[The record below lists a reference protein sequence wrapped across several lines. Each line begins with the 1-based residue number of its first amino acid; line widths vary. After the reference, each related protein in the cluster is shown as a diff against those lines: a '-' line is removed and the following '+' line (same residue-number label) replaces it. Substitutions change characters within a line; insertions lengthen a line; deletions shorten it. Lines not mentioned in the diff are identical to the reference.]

1 MAATLELKYFNS
13 FWIKKLDTIVDVTD
27 GTALYDGISGLDIT
41 ISNINGGPP
50 AVGQVLQNNAP
61 NAAFS
66 NNVYI
71 TAVNGN
77 VITVNELPISIPT
90 VGDSLSFG
98 PIEDFT
104 FIPGAYDSTQISDWY
119 VEESRIRGGFNNT
132 DVDLGVKAYIVED
145 ENKQNHRFNSMIY
158 SGIFNSRTGI
168 NDTNQFSV
176 GEEITRSL
184 DPVNGSIQKLH
195 AEDTNLIIFQESK
208 VSNALIDKDA
218 IYSAEGQPL
227 TTSGNL
233 VIGQIRAYAGNY
245 GISTN
250 PESFAVYGYRK
261 YFTDRVQNVVLR
273 LSGNGI
279 EEISNYG
286 MVDYFRD
293 NLSLVRDNGK
303 IIGGWDQHNKQY
315 TVSLQPGVNSGMLP
329 PSDTLVFDDK
339 INGWVSRYS
348 YIPDIA
354 FSLRNNFY
362 TYKDQI
368 TPTSKNNAVLW
379 QHYSGLR
386 GSFYGSIYDSSVTT
400 ILNQDPSVTK
410 SFKTLDYEGDS
421 GWESKA
427 NTNADTAALIK
438 PAVEYYFTLD
448 EMQNGLFTN
457 TFKLKE
463 DTYTCNLLNISNA
476 KSGEVLF
483 GQDISGLKG
492 YYLECEFI
500 LNNNLFST
508 EEKKIFMVGSSTSRT
523 NGYQ

>member
-13 FWIKKLDTIVDVTD
+13 FWIKKLDTIVDVED
-27 GTALYDGISGLDIT
+27 GFGAYVSGTTSIT
-41 ISNINGGPP
+41 LTGVNGQP
-50 AVGQVLQNNAP
+50 AVGQVLQNTASGS
-61 NAAFS
+61 AFT
-66 NNVYI
+66 NDVYI
-71 TAVNGN
+71 TGVSGA
-77 VITVNELPISIPT
+77 VITVNVAPTPLPSA
-90 VGDSLSFG
+90 GDSLTFG

-104 FIPGAYDSTQISDWY
+104 FIPGAYNTTQASDWY
-119 VEESRIRGGFNNT
+119 VEESRIRGGYNNT

-145 ENKQNHRFNSMIY
+145 DNKQNHRFNSMIY

-168 NDTNQFSV
+168 NNTNQFSV

-184 DPVNGSIQKLH
+184 DPVNGSIQKLY
-195 AEDTNLIIFQESK
+195 AEDTNLIIFQEAK

-233 VIGQIRAYAGNY
+233 VIGQVRAYAGNY

-273 LSGNGI
+273 LSGDGL

-293 NLSLVRDNGK
+293 NLALVRDNGK

-315 TVSLQPGVNSGMLP
+315 TISLQPGEVTGKTP

-348 YIPDIA
+348 YIPDLI

-362 TYKDQI
+362 SYKGI
-368 TPTSKNNAVLW
+368 VSVSSSNNAKLW
-379 QHYSGLR
+379 QHYKGTR
-386 GSFYGSIYDSSVTT
+386 GYFYEKYFESQITT
-400 ILNQDPSVTK
+400 ILNQDPATTK
-410 SFKTLDYEGDS
+410 SFKTIDYEGDS
-421 GWESKA
+421 GWEARAST
-427 NTNADTAALIK
+427 NTDTAAKVTVATDFYANLSNM
-438 PAVEYYFTLD
+438 ET
-448 EMQNGLFTN
+448 GLFTN
-457 TFKLKE
+457 NFKLKE
-463 DTYTCNLLNISNA
+463 DTYTANLLNISA
-476 KSGEVLF
+476 AGSGEVLF
-483 GQDISGLKG
+483 GQDLSGIKG
-492 YYLECEFI
+492 YYLESVLTI
-500 LNNNLFST
+500 DNAAYSNT
-508 EEKKIFMVGSSTSRT
+508 EKKIFMVGSSTSRT